1 MTDVDSGSP
10 LVSVGIPTYNRRDM
24 LKRAVESVLAQDYP
38 DFEVVI
44 SDNAST
50 DGTQALCEDLC
61 LRDGRVHYIRQST
74 NKGPIAKFNEVFRHS
89 HGELFMYSDDDDW
102 LDPSYL
108 SQCVSTLLEQPEIAL
123 VSGVWNWCRD
133 QALIQENIRMN
144 LLQWSG
150 RHRVL
155 SCYKQVRGN
164 EVFHG
169 VGSRDLLMKA

>member
-1 MTDVDSGSP
+1 VQTG
-10 LVSVGIPTYNRRDM
+10 
-24 LKRAVESVLAQDYP
+24 AVQH
-38 DFEVVI
+38 
-44 SDNAST
+44 
-50 DGTQALCEDLC
+50 GTQALCEDLC

-133 QALIQENIRMN
+133 QSLIQGNIRMN
-144 LLQWSG
+144 LLQKSG

-164 EVFHG
+164 EVFHE